1 MSTEVKIST
10 SAKNY
15 ANSLLQVGKDGV
27 MSYDDI
33 LNDLNTVK
41 EIVSSS
47 TELTQVMENPAV
59 SDNTKYEILDS
70 VFSGQINDKLI
81 NFLKVLIDKN
91 RFYELNQIIEAY
103 SYEVDEIH
111 NVKRVEVVS
120 AVEISD
126 DRKQRLVEKLQNKLQ
141 KTVIPNWNVDKDI
154 IGGLIIRIGDD
165 LVDNSLRNKLE
176 NLSKN
181 II

>member
-33 LNDLNTVK
+33 LNDLNIVK
-41 EIVSSS
+41 ETVASSK
-47 TELTQVMENPAV
+47 ELVQAMENPAIAN
-59 SDNTKYEILDS
+59 NTKYEILNN
-70 VFSGQINDKLI
+70 VFSNQINEKI
-81 NFLKVLIDKN
+81 TSFLKILIDKN
-91 RFYELNQIIEAY
+91 RFSELNQIIEAY
-103 SYEVDEIH
+103 SQNIDEIH
-111 NVKRVEVVS
+111 NVRRVEVVS
-120 AVEISD
+120 AIEISD
-126 DRKQRLVEKLQNKLQ
+126 DRKQRLIEKLQNKLQ
-141 KTVIPNWNVDKDI
+141 KTVIPSWNIDENI

-165 LVDNSLRNKLE
+165 VVDNSLRNKLE